1 MPLRVEQPDQL
12 EGVIDDGAKALLGVA
27 QRTFGLARAFAQRA
41 LAIGDVAQDQRA
53 PEIVT
58 AAVAQRGHLDVEQAR
73 RAVADL
79 DLGSLPRGYLQLASA
94 RACRRMPRPAPA
106 SARRSARPACRSR
119 RPA

>member
-12 EGVIDDGAKALLGVA
+12 EGVIDDGAKALLGIA

-79 DLGSLPRGYLQLASA
+79 DLGSLPRGYLQLASGVLA
-94 RACRRMPRPAPA
+94 GACLGQRG
-106 SARRSARPACRSR
+106 
-119 RPA
+119 